1 MCDHIGYDDDY
12 YLDRGEKK
20 KCQSHVWYELCL
32 YNSCMMMMMMM
43 NRATGYCGQKKYE
56 IFAFHIM
63 CACVFFSSH
72 CYYVNRFNFRLIYL
86 R

>member
-32 YNSCMMMMMMM
+32 YNSYMMMMM
-43 NRATGYCGQKKYE
+43 NRATGYCGQKNMKFSLF
-56 IFAFHIM
+56 ISCVH
-63 CACVFFSSH
+63 VFFFIS
-72 CYYVNRFNFRLIYL
+72 LLL

>member
-1 MCDHIGYDDDY
+1 MYINCMCDHIGYDDDY

-32 YNSCMMMMMMM
+32 YNSCMMMMMM

-63 CACVFFSSH
+63 CACVFFH
-72 CYYVNRFNFRLIYL
+72 LIVITL
-86 R
+86 IDSILD